1 MSVIEVTGLKKVY
14 RSPFLRRE
22 VVGLEHLDLSVEEN
36 EIFGFLGPNGA
47 GKSTTL
53 KILTG
58 IIQATA
64 GEARIAGQAV
74 GLPHARKMLGFM
86 PEFPTFHDF
95 LRAEEFLAF
104 YGELSGMP
112 RANMKQRIDE
122 VLAMVGLPG
131 LQDRPLR
138 GFSKGMLQRIGLAQ
152 AVLHD
157 PELVILDEPMS
168 GLDPVGRRDVRR
180 LMEGLKAQGKTVL
193 FSSHVLNDVEEV
205 ADRITVVRQGRDV
218 LTGTINDLLSGRR
231 FEVVV
236 RQQPS
241 SGQWTPT
248 AEGFHTFCDS
258 EDDAQ
263 TLLGELGTAG
273 LTVLRCHRER
283 RSLEELFF
291 DDFGQAGGDS

>member
-1 MSVIEVTGLKKVY
+1 MSIIEIEGLKKVY

-22 VVGLEHLDLSVEEN
+22 VVGLEQLDLSVEAN

-64 GEARIAGQAV
+64 GSAKIAGQEV
-74 GLPHARKMLGFM
+74 GSPHARRMLGFM

-95 LRAEEFLAF
+95 LRAEEFLTF

-112 RANMKQRIDE
+112 RNRLPDRIDE
-122 VLAMVGLPG
+122 VLNLVGLPG
-131 LQDRPLR
+131 VQDRPLR

-205 ADRITVVRQGRDV
+205 ADRITVVRQGRNV
-218 LTGTINDLLSGRR
+218 LSGTIESLLSGQR
-231 FEVVV
+231 FELVV
-236 RQQPS
+236 REQPAA
-241 SGQWTPT
+241 GEWVKTG
-248 AEGFHTFCDS
+248 EGFHCYCDD
-258 EDDAQ
+258 EHAAQ
-263 TLLGELGTAG
+263 AVLQQLAQAQIS
-273 LTVLRCHRER
+273 VLRCQRER

-291 DDFGQAGGDS
+291 DDFGAGAES